1 MVDFWDSLE
10 SLKTNLFSG
19 TLPFKPG
26 PGKGVPPPSH
36 PRSST
41 NSYAVPVCLQQDLAQ
56 VKKESFQYFN
66 HSLLEYD
73 HKSKHDE
80 TIWFHFQCKL
90 P

>member
-26 PGKGVPPPSH
+26 PGKGVPPHAPPPPPPPPP
-36 PRSST
+36 PR
-41 NSYAVPVCLQQDLAQ
+41 PPCLPPADLAQ

-80 TIWFHFQCKL
+80 TISL
-90 P
+90 SV

>member
-41 NSYAVPVCLQQDLAQ
+41 NVRCPCLPPADLAQ

-73 HKSKHDE
+73 HKSKHDK
-80 TIWFHFQCKL
+80 TIL
-90 P
+90 LSV